1 MLPIGKGLPEKG
13 GEIMTILN
21 FITLFGGLAF
31 FLYGMTVMSGGL
43 EKMSG
48 GKLEKTLK
56 KMTSNP
62 FKSLLLGAGITIAI
76 QSSSAMTVML
86 VGLVNSG
93 IMQLEQ
99 TVGVI
104 MGSNIGTTLT
114 AWLTSAAGIES
125 DSILISLL
133 KPENFAPIFALVGIS
148 LIMLSK
154 KTKRK
159 DIGGILVGFAVLMYG
174 MKLMSSSMAP
184 LSSDPSFTSILTAF
198 KNPLFGVLI
207 GTVVTGVIQSSA
219 ASVGILQALALT
231 GNITFSM
238 AIPIIMGQNIGTC
251 VTSLISSIGVNKN
264 AKRVAAVHISFN
276 IIGTAICLS
285 VYCLLDAFS
294 LIPFADTAIS
304 TFGIA
309 ICHTVFN
316 VVTTIMLLPFSKML
330 VKLARLVVRDKDGDK
345 HGEKYAFIDQRL
357 LNTPSVALSECQG
370 KTVEMAHIAKDT
382 INTGLEIIEIYD
394 EEKANR
400 IIENEDMLDMYED
413 KLGSYLVKLS
423 QSDLS
428 DADGQKISKL
438 LHTIGD
444 FERLGD
450 HAVNLL
456 KTAEEIHEKHMTF
469 SKQAQNE
476 LRVLTNALHEILD
489 ITISAFET
497 DNTVL
502 AKQVEP
508 LEQVIDE
515 LIAATKYNHINR
527 LKNGS
532 CTIEIGFV
540 LNDMLTNYE
549 RISDHCSNIAVAI
562 IEVEQNAFDTHKY
575 LTKVKTGNDEDFVKA
590 FNMYNEKYIIKNS

>member
-1 MLPIGKGLPEKG
+1 
-13 GEIMTILN
+13 MTILN

-174 MKLMSSSMAP
+174 MKLMSSSMEP

-309 ICHTVFN
+309 ICHTIFN
-316 VVTTIMLLPFSKML
+316 VVTTLMLMPFSKML
-330 VKLARLVVRDKDGDK
+330 VKLARFVVRDKDGDK

-400 IIENEDMLDMYED
+400 IIENENMLDMYED

-489 ITISAFET
+489 ITISAFES

-527 LKNGS
+527 LKNGR

>member
-1 MLPIGKGLPEKG
+1 MPIGKGLPEKG

-154 KTKRK
+154 KTRRK

-174 MKLMSSSMAP
+174 MKLMSSSMEP

-330 VKLARLVVRDKDGDK
+330 VKLARFVVRDKDGDK
-345 HGEKYAFIDQRL
+345 QGEKYAFIDQRL

-400 IIENEDMLDMYED
+400 IIENENMLDMYED

-489 ITISAFET
+489 ITISAFES